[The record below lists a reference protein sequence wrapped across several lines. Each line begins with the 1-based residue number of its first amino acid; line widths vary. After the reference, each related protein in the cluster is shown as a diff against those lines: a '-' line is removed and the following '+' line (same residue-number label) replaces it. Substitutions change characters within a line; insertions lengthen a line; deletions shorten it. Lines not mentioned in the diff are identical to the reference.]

1 MRFGPQW
8 ACWTL
13 SFLKSSALVGL
24 SYCAYSSL
32 CVNPLRSNGSPS
44 HRRRYLR
51 YHHQLGQHIGS
62 FQTMQGEIADRYVAL
77 NAARDYV
84 HEAALA
90 CDAGRLTRQGAA
102 GSVVSR
108 SLRDAKLMEI
118 WPGTSEIRRMLIG
131 RQLMEIAR

>member
-1 MRFGPQW
+1 MRFGPEW
-8 ACWTL
+8 ACWTCP
-13 SFLKSSALVGL
+13 FLKSSASVGL

-44 HRRRYLR
+44 HRCRYLR
-51 YHHQLGQHIGS
+51 DRNQFGPPTGS
-62 FQTMQGEIADRYVAL
+62 FQPMQGKIADRYVAL

-102 GSVVSR
+102 GAVVSR
-108 SLRDAKLMEI
+108 
-118 WPGTSEIRRMLIG
+118 
-131 RQLMEIAR
+131 